1 MINQLNPQAV
11 TSVTLRYYA
20 AESPFNPI
28 GPTIKD
34 RLSNLRFMLANQPKL
49 ILISVVWVLYNSLMG
64 ALTLFTAL
72 CYFLID
78 WLKYSIYMIMPA
90 VIIATYFTRDIQNLK
105 GTFVAILT
113 YTILLGFTMT
123 IVNVF
128 TFRRDRYDELIT
140 SVFENLSF
148 NRFPI
153 MTFWE
158 FKDNQFKAHNIYANP
173 LDWDEQ
179 GYVSKTDF
187 VLNSNHDLLEDNDKQ
202 LMDAWRNKLLK
213 LNRDANSR
221 LWQEYLLNEHSVTEF
236 IGTTILV

>member
-1 MINQLNPQAV
+1 MINQLNSQAV

-72 CYFLID
+72 CYFLVD
-78 WLKYSIYMIMPA
+78 WLKYSIYMIMPT
-90 VIIATYFTRDIQNLK
+90 VIIATYFTRDIQNLQ
-105 GTFVAILT
+105 GTFTSLLT
-113 YTILLGFTMT
+113 YTIVLGYTMASL
-123 IVNVF
+123 NVL
-128 TFRRDRYDELIT
+128 TFGRDRYEELVT

-148 NRFPI
+148 NCFPV

-158 FKDNQFKAHNIYANP
+158 LKDNQFKAHNIYANP

-187 VLNSNHDLLEDNDKQ
+187 VLNSNHDLLEDSDKQ
-202 LMDAWRNKLLK
+202 LIDAWRNKLLK

-221 LWQEYLLNEHSVTEF
+221 LWQDWENEHGVPVPRQAK
-236 IGTTILV
+236 TIY